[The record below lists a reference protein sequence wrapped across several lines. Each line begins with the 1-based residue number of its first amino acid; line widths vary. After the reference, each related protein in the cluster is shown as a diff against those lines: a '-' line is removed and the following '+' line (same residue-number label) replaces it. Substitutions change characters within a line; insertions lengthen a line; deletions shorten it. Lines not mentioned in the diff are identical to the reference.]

1 MGTMAIN
8 WVNTIALGVL
18 AACAIGAASAA
29 GDVAPQRRPI
39 KIAAFGTLTG
49 PVRSFGINSR
59 ATLQA
64 AAEKIDAAGGVR
76 LKDGSIGY
84 FDVSYDD
91 DHCQVDEAVGIVRR
105 AAASEA
111 ILGIGPSCSSVA
123 EPLYGVLQRHVGETA
138 DHGLEF
144 PIFTDGA
151 TKADLARLSQWA
163 FRNSPNEG
171 EMYKVLWKWVS
182 EKYPDL
188 KTVYAGEESDFA
200 HSHSTWENIIKVG
213 AKAAGFIVTG
223 SVGWSINDTTFAEQ
237 AKSIAAAGADVVVIS
252 AHALSTCGVLKEL
265 THLRYRPKLLVGLT
279 SSSTPETLK
288 LCGADAEGLL
298 IPTSFIATTPETIEE
313 ALEVS
318 RCGGVADLHG
328 MAAWEILY
336 TVKRVIEQQG
346 ILPTPASVKAD
357 RRKLRDGLASLETIQ
372 GLLGIIKRRADRES
386 LKPFVLAQAQGSEWK
401 VVFTPPL

>member
-1 MGTMAIN
+1 MRTMTVGRFGTI
-8 WVNTIALGVL
+8 VFGLL
-18 AACAIGAASAA
+18 AACVVGAASAA
-29 GDVAPQRRPI
+29 GDAPPQRRPI

-49 PVRSFGINSR
+49 PVKSFGINSR
-59 ATLQA
+59 AALQA
-64 AAEKIDAAGGVR
+64 ATDRIDAAGGVR
-76 LKDGSIGY
+76 LRDGSIGY
-84 FDVSYDD
+84 FDVTYDD
-91 DHCQVDEAVGIVRR
+91 DHCQIDEAIGIVRR
-105 AAASEA
+105 AVASDA

-123 EPLYGVLQRHVGETA
+123 EPLYGMLQRRA
-138 DHGLEF
+138 DDAADGGLQF

-163 FRNSPNEG
+163 FRNAPNEG
-171 EMYKVLWKWVS
+171 RMYKVLWKWVS
-182 EKYPDL
+182 EKYPGL

-200 HSHSTWENIIKVG
+200 HSHSTWERIIRTE
-213 AKAAGFIVTG
+213 AEAAGFIVTG
-223 SVGWSINDTTFAEQ
+223 SAGWSINDTTFAEQ

-265 THLRYRPKLLVGLT
+265 SRLNYRPKLLVGLT

-318 RCGGVADLHG
+318 RCGGTADLHG

-336 TVKRVIEQQG
+336 TIKRVIEQQG
-346 ILPTPASVKAD
+346 ILPTPASVKSD
-357 RRKLRDGLASLETIQ
+357 RRKLRDGLAGLDTMQ
-372 GLLGIIKRRADRES
+372 GLLGIITRRQDRES
-386 LKPFVLAQAQGSEWK
+386 LKPFVLVQARSSDWR
-401 VVFTPPL
+401 VVFTPPT